1 MSFGNTH
8 SPKIELLE
16 LSSSCCWHLLIIF
29 PLILLVSFCKVGLWF
44 DPFKFK
50 WRPSAAKIQKIDVKM
65 ILFVFPLV
73 LCTLSLYRVL
83 VLCVWD
89 TCRFD
94 LLSNTVPLLRVQD
107 QAKSRFH
114 FTWTN
119 VFFTVYIT
127 EVFWNA
133 AALLP
138 RSGVKQ
144 TSKLKADFSHCFWRS
159 QQSHGCLTRGEDG
172 FRVYEVKFINWQ
184 EQSLYIAC
192 SVKCLMHFGAFR
204 SNNV

>member
-1 MSFGNTH
+1 MLKWLPLF
-8 SPKIELLE
+8 SP
-16 LSSSCCWHLLIIF
+16 
-29 PLILLVSFCKVGLWF
+29 
-44 DPFKFK
+44 
-50 WRPSAAKIQKIDVKM
+50 
-65 ILFVFPLV
+65 
-73 LCTLSLYRVL
+73 LSLQIVIALCVL
-83 VLCVWD
+83 VLCVWG

-94 LLSNTVPLLRVQD
+94 LLSNTASLLRVQG

-114 FTWTN
+114 FTWMN
-119 VFFTVYIT
+119 IFFTVYIT
-127 EVFWNA
+127 EVFWNS

-144 TSKLKADFSHCFWRS
+144 TSKRRADFSHCFWKS

-172 FRVYEVKFINWQ
+172 FSVYEARFINWQ